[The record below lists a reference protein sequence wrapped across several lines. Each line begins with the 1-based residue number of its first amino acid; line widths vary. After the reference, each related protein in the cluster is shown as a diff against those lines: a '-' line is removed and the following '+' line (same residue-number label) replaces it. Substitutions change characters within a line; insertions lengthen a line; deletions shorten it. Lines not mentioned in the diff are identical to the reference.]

1 MTDETISRRRFLE
14 GVGTTAAGFAAF
26 AAVNPRL
33 ASSAMASERATAAS
47 LGNATLAFSWLL
59 NIQQAGSYIAQTKGY
74 YKPLNVSFLPG
85 GDSYAGEPLVMAGR
99 ALCAET
105 DPTSTAA
112 ANNQG
117 AKCVIV
123 GAQYQVNP
131 FCVMS
136 LKKDLKLTHPHDLMG
151 KKVGYGPNMGISW
164 NAFLAVNGLKGK
176 VTNVLTSRDAS
187 ILTSGDVDAY
197 VGWVTSDVLGLVAN
211 GQPVDYLLFGDWGL
225 KLYDL
230 TYCVAKSAL
239 KDKTKR
245 AQIIALLKGEIR
257 GWEEE
262 IKNPAE
268 GLSLTMNN
276 YGKHLGL
283 NRSVQKAQGLEQF
296 NLIQS
301 PTTKKHGLFWMSP
314 SDIAKVVESF
324 NKCKIPT
331 KASLFD
337 NSLLEEIYAGRSSL

>member
-1 MTDETISRRRFLE
+1 
-14 GVGTTAAGFAAF
+14 
-26 AAVNPRL
+26 
-33 ASSAMASERATAAS
+33 
-47 LGNATLAFSWLL
+47 
-59 NIQQAGSYIAQTKGY
+59 
-74 YKPLNVSFLPG
+74 
-85 GDSYAGEPLVMAGR
+85 
-99 ALCAET
+99 
-105 DPTSTAA
+105 
-112 ANNQG
+112 
-117 AKCVIV
+117 
-123 GAQYQVNP
+123 
-131 FCVMS
+131 MS